1 MIKKNDDVICVS
13 SYYDHEYGCN
23 DPEKGWTGTVDEVST
38 DGTIAWV
45 TWHGR
50 GYCKSVSINR
60 IEKIDT
66 AQTKLVNR
74 VLSVFDEELQNTPN
88 YSRRRA
94 SAFSQVCKILYE
106 SNRKEPKQSPLYGNN
121 RQLKIEVWEAIHIV
135 QCWWNETPI
144 KGGSID
150 LKSLEST
157 MIEVIKSHQKAMDK

>member
-23 DPEKGWTGTVDEVST
+23 DPEEGWTGTVDEVSI

-50 GYCKSVSINR
+50 GYCKSVSIDR

-66 AQTKLVNR
+66 AQTNLVNR
-74 VLSVFDEELQNTPN
+74 V
-88 YSRRRA
+88 
-94 SAFSQVCKILYE
+94 CKIINE
-106 SNRKEPKQSPLYGNN
+106 SNRKGPEQRPISENN

-144 KGGSID
+144 KGGLID

-157 MIEVIKSHQKAMDK
+157 MIEVIKSHQKAKDK